1 MLFIKQS
8 DLKIGMRLAKPIYNK
23 KGVLLYERNSK
34 LTSQGIESVKNFGLI
49 GIYILEPA
57 EPLPP
62 MTSDDINFERF
73 QTMCVF
79 SIQEELQ
86 AICEKQKY
94 QKLPTIADMIIKD
107 YGHLERKINF
117 VQNLRSNE
125 DYVFKHS
132 LNVAILCALMAHKM
146 NLYYEEMKDMLEA
159 AIVHDIGKLGIE
171 DEILKKGV
179 HLDDGERAK
188 VRHCELNGL
197 DMIEQA
203 CRSLSPNIKRIA
215 QQAYMQLD
223 NFRSGK
229 PLDMGKTMKTT
240 KVLMVAEVFDTMTA
254 MSYGY
259 EPTSEVAALRY
270 LMENPEIFDEQ
281 VVEALINSVNF
292 LGEGCCV
299 ELSNGE
305 KGLILSAN
313 DRDILKPMILL
324 FKDNSI
330 IDLRQQLIYADLEI
344 KDIMKTLDNRH
355 VMNTDMIKQY
365 GMNGQTADAAPSNTA
380 TPHPEVS

>member
-1 MLFIKQS
+1 MLFVKQEE
-8 DLKIGMRLAKPIYNK
+8 LKIGMRLAKPIYNK

-34 LTSQGIESVKNFGLI
+34 LTAQGIDSVKNFGLI

-62 MTSDDINFERF
+62 MTPDDINFERF

-86 AICEKQKY
+86 AIRDKQKY
-94 QKLPTIADMIIKD
+94 QKLPTIADTIIKD
-107 YGHLERKINF
+107 YGHLDRKINF

-125 DYVFKHS
+125 DYVFKHA
-132 LNVAILCALMAHKM
+132 LNVAILCALMTHKLNM
-146 NLYYEEMKDMLEA
+146 YYEEMKDTIEA
-159 AIVHDIGKLGIE
+159 AVIHDVGKLNI
-171 DEILKKGV
+171 DDAILKKGNR
-179 HLDDGERAK
+179 LDSGERAK
-188 VRHCELNGL
+188 IRHCELGGL
-197 DMIEQA
+197 DIIEQA
-203 CRSLSPNIKRIA
+203 TRSISPNIKRIA

-229 PLDMGKTMKTT
+229 QLDMGKTMKTS
-240 KVLMVAEVFDTMTA
+240 KVLMVAEIFDTMTA

-270 LMENPEIFDEQ
+270 LMENPEAFDEQ
-281 VVEALINSVNF
+281 VVQALIDSINF
-292 LGEGCCV
+292 LSEGCCV

-305 KGLILSAN
+305 KGLVLSAN
-313 DRDILKPMILL
+313 DSDILKPMILL

-355 VMNTDMIKQY
+355 VMNM
-365 GMNGQTADAAPSNTA
+365 DAAKQFGMSGTA
-380 TPHPEVS
+380 NAAEPEA

>member
-1 MLFIKQS
+1 MLFVKQEE
-8 DLKIGMRLAKPIYNK
+8 LKIGMRLAKPIYNK

-34 LTSQGIESVKNFGLI
+34 LTAQGIDSVKNFGLI

-62 MTSDDINFERF
+62 MTPDDINFERF

-86 AICEKQKY
+86 AIRDKQKY
-94 QKLPTIADMIIKD
+94 QKLPTIADTIIKD
-107 YGHLERKINF
+107 YGHLDRKINF

-125 DYVFKHS
+125 DYVFKHA
-132 LNVAILCALMAHKM
+132 LNVAILCALMTHKLNM
-146 NLYYEEMKDMLEA
+146 YYEEMKDTIEA
-159 AIVHDIGKLGIE
+159 AVIHDVGKLNI
-171 DEILKKGV
+171 DDAILKKGNR
-179 HLDDGERAK
+179 LDSGERAK
-188 VRHCELNGL
+188 IRHCELGGL
-197 DMIEQA
+197 DIIEQA
-203 CRSLSPNIKRIA
+203 TRSISPNIKRIA

-229 PLDMGKTMKTT
+229 QLDMGKTMKTS
-240 KVLMVAEVFDTMTA
+240 KVLMVAEIFDTMTA

-270 LMENPEIFDEQ
+270 LMENPEAFDEQ
-281 VVEALINSVNF
+281 VVQALIDSINF
-292 LGEGCCV
+292 LSEGCCV

-305 KGLILSAN
+305 KGLVLSAN
-313 DRDILKPMILL
+313 DSDILKPMILL

-355 VMNTDMIKQY
+355 VMNM
-365 GMNGQTADAAPSNTA
+365 DAAKQFCMSGTA
-380 TPHPEVS
+380 NAAEPEA

>member
-1 MLFIKQS
+1 MLFIKQE

-34 LTSQGIESVKNFGLI
+34 LTAQGIESVKNFGLI

-62 MTSDDINFERF
+62 MTQDDINFERF

-79 SIQEELQ
+79 SIQEELLT
-86 AICEKQKY
+86 IRDKQKY
-94 QKLPTIADMIIKD
+94 QKLPTIADTIIKD
-107 YGHLERKINF
+107 YGHLDRKINF

-132 LNVAILCALMAHKM
+132 LNVAVLCALMTHKL
-146 NLYYEEMKDMLEA
+146 NLFYEEMKDTLEA
-159 AIVHDIGKLGIE
+159 AIVHDIGKLSIE
-171 DEILKKGV
+171 DTLLKKGDRM
-179 HLDDGERAK
+179 DDSDRAK
-188 VRHCELNGL
+188 IRHCELNGL
-197 DMIEQA
+197 DTIEQA

-215 QQAYMQLD
+215 QQAYIQLD

-229 PLDMGKTMKTT
+229 PLDMGKTMKTS
-240 KVLMVAEVFDTMTA
+240 KVLIVAEVFDTMTA

-259 EPTSEVAALRY
+259 EPSSEVAALRY
-270 LMENPEIFDEQ
+270 LMQNPEIFDET
-281 VVEALINSVNF
+281 VVDALINSVNF
-292 LGEGCCV
+292 LNEGCCV

-305 KGLILSAN
+305 KGLVLSAN
-313 DRDILKPMILL
+313 DSDILKPMILM

-355 VMNTDMIKQY
+355 IMNMDVAQQF
-365 GMNGQTADAAPSNTA
+365 GLADQQA
-380 TPHPEVS
+380 TPDLEAVQK